1 MKVTFVLGG
10 GGALGAFQAGSLL
23 ELISAGLVPDALAGC
38 SVGALNAAFLAGEPT
53 QDRARELIRFW
64 RDDAT
69 HSVLAPS
76 RLARL
81 RGVPA
86 LLRNGDALLDR
97 RPLQALLARC
107 LDAHDLSELA
117 IPLSVTT
124 TCLDCAQ
131 AIHHRNGPLAEVL
144 MASCALPGLLS
155 PVRLPDGHA
164 HVDGGVLCG
173 VPVAAATE
181 LAPETEDELILVA
194 DVGLD
199 PVTGRAGSC
208 AASPE
213 PTSACGLP
221 ITVPSAY
228 VAPLE
233 SAPAPVLDVVLRS
246 FTVARAAANRAA
258 VADAV
263 RDPRVRVLP
272 HVADAWAAG
281 LLPSLPRGP
290 RDLARTA
297 DLVDAGRA
305 ATAAWLLSGGLD
317 GARGHVMEPREAAEE
332 R

>member
-23 ELISAGLVPDALAGC
+23 ELISAGLVPDSLVGC
-38 SVGALNAAFLAGEPT
+38 SVGALNAAFLAGDPS

-69 HSVLAPS
+69 RSVLAPS

-81 RGVPA
+81 RGVPS

-117 IPLSVTT
+117 VPLTVTT

-131 AIHHRNGPLAEVL
+131 AVHHRNGPLGEVL
-144 MASCALPGLLS
+144 MASCALPGLLP

-173 VPVAAATE
+173 VPVAAATDV
-181 LAPETEDELILVA
+181 ARGGADEVILVS

-199 PVTGRAGSC
+199 PVTGLAGSC
-208 AASPE
+208 AAGPD
-213 PTSACGLP
+213 PRSACGLP
-221 ITVPSAY
+221 ITVGSAY
-228 VAPLE
+228 RPPAE
-233 SAPAPVLDVVLRS
+233 TAPAPVLDVVLRS

-258 VADAV
+258 VAGSMA
-263 RDPRVRVLP
+263 DPRVRVLP

-281 LLPSLPRGP
+281 LLPNLPRGP

-305 ATAAWLLSGGLD
+305 ATATWLMSGGCDVVPERL
-317 GARGHVMEPREAAEE
+317 GGSREL
-332 R
+332 

>member
-23 ELISAGLVPDALAGC
+23 ELISAGLVPDAMVGC
-38 SVGALNAAFLAGEPT
+38 SVGALNAAFLAGDPT

-69 HSVLAPS
+69 RSVLAPS

-81 RGVPA
+81 RGVPS
-86 LLRNGDALLDR
+86 LLRHGDALLDR
-97 RPLQALLARC
+97 RPLQTLLTRC

-117 IPLSVTT
+117 IPLTVTT

-144 MASCALPGLLS
+144 MASCALPGLLP

-173 VPVAAATE
+173 VPVSAAVERESEA
-181 LAPETEDELILVA
+181 EDELILVS

-199 PVTGRAGSC
+199 PVTGQPGSC
-208 AASPE
+208 AASPG
-213 PTSACGLP
+213 PRSACGLP
-221 ITVPSAY
+221 ITVGSAY
-228 VAPLE
+228 RPPLE
-233 SAPAPVLDVVLRS
+233 TAPAPVLDVVLRS
-246 FTVARAAANRAA
+246 FTVARGAANRAA
-258 VADAV
+258 VADALH
-263 RDPRVRVLP
+263 DPRVRVLP

-281 LLPSLPRGP
+281 LLPTLPRGP
-290 RDLARTA
+290 RDLACTA

-305 ATAAWLLSGGLD
+305 ATAAWLISGGLD
-317 GARGHVMEPREAAEE
+317 LVPDRIVQPRVAEGGV
-332 R
+332 